1 MNGKTTLFAYLRGA
15 LVGEIETGRIRCGE
29 SLPSAKKLCERYRVG
44 IRTVRDVLAALREEG
59 YIKTEERRCAVVIYR
74 EDVSR
79 ENQRAICALLARRS
93 SVMEM
98 YQTLAVL
105 APPIFSFG
113 ARCCGERV
121 LRQLQRGYQKAGADS
136 PKENWR
142 ASSAALHRLLA
153 HCGSPLLGELYSSME
168 LYTQVPVFEGYQNPY
183 LEAIRHDPA
192 GFSTA
197 LAALEE
203 GPPERVE
210 QCFAQMYQNVGLQ
223 VGQYLQALAADY
235 PQVGEDP
242 ASAFRWDAE
251 KGRVYTYTE
260 IGRDLLDGIRAG
272 IYPDGGFL
280 PPAAVLAQRY
290 GVSLS
295 TLRQA
300 LEMLRQLGLVE
311 VYNGRGTQV
320 TLGRMQLSEESICQA
335 GNRRDALLYLQGM
348 QFMVLVLPRVAH
360 LAFPHVEREVAQRVT
375 EAAKG
380 GGKSPLA
387 PLIAAVIEAVP
398 LASLRQIV
406 EQTNRLL
413 QRGAFLFYLQGR
425 RAQRN
430 IRAAFHTCV
439 EAADALQAGDE
450 AVFVQKLTDSYR
462 LILER
467 ARQRFIEAGLPGAAE
482 IVLP

>member
-1 MNGKTTLFAYLRGA
+1 
-15 LVGEIETGRIRCGE
+15 
-29 SLPSAKKLCERYRVG
+29 
-44 IRTVRDVLAALREEG
+44 
-59 YIKTEERRCAVVIYR
+59 
-74 EDVSR
+74 
-79 ENQRAICALLARRS
+79 
-93 SVMEM
+93 
-98 YQTLAVL
+98 
-105 APPIFSFG
+105 
-113 ARCCGERV
+113 
-121 LRQLQRGYQKAGADS
+121 
-136 PKENWR
+136 
-142 ASSAALHRLLA
+142 
-153 HCGSPLLGELYSSME
+153 
-168 LYTQVPVFEGYQNPY
+168 
-183 LEAIRHDPA
+183 
-192 GFSTA
+192 
-197 LAALEE
+197 
-203 GPPERVE
+203 
-210 QCFAQMYQNVGLQ
+210 MYQNVGLQ

-272 IYPDGGFL
+272 IYPGRRLSAPGRRL
-280 PPAAVLAQRY
+280 GAALW
-290 GVSLS
+290 SLS
-295 TLRQA
+295 PPPSARRWRCCASWGWWRCTTA
-300 LEMLRQLGLVE
+300 G
-311 VYNGRGTQV
+311 GTQV

-398 LASLRQIV
+398 LASLRQIG
-406 EQTNRLL
+406 
-413 QRGAFLFYLQGR
+413 GADQPGASSGAPFCSTCRGR

-467 ARQRFIEAGLPGAAE
+467 ARSGSSRRAFRRRRDRPALKRRGKKREAASATSPFF
-482 IVLP
+482 V